1 LRGFGQK
8 NLPKDSSGEFIVT
21 KGNELSEIE
30 KVKEFLDPDETV
42 HIVAK
47 QTRRK
52 PGGAIMLA
60 PNSII
65 VSNKRLIITNPSMA
79 GLRKSIQDFPYDKI
93 VGIKLQKGIF
103 TSTIDITTAGMGS
116 QGKPGHFGNRWGKG
130 EDNAIDGIEKN
141 KGDEIVKFVRTK
153 MEEIKNTNQQAANQQ
168 AANQQAA
175 NQQAASN
182 PTTEDP
188 LTLLKKRF
196 VMGEITK
203 EEFEEMKQ
211 ILEG

>member
-1 LRGFGQK
+1 MRGFGQK

-211 ILEG
+211 ILDG

>member
-168 AANQQAA
+168 AA
-175 NQQAASN
+175 SN

>member
-1 LRGFGQK
+1 MRGFGQK

-30 KVKEFLDPDETV
+30 KVKEFLDPNETV

-52 PGGAIMLA
+52 PGGAVMLA

-65 VSNKRLIITNPSMA
+65 VTDRRLIITNPSMA

-103 TSTIDITTAGMGS
+103 TSTIDITTSGMGS
-116 QGKPGHFGNRWGKG
+116 QGKPGHFGSRWGKG

-153 MEEIKNTNQQAANQQ
+153 MEEIKNANQQ
-168 AANQQAA
+168 SANQQS
-175 NQQAASN
+175 ASN
-182 PTTEDP
+182 PISEDP

-211 ILEG
+211 ILDG

>member
-1 LRGFGQK
+1 MRGFGQK

-153 MEEIKNTNQQAANQQ
+153 MEEIKNTNPQAANP
-168 AANQQAA
+168 
-175 NQQAASN
+175 QAASN

>member
-1 LRGFGQK
+1 MRGFGQK

-168 AANQQAA
+168 AA
-175 NQQAASN
+175 SN

-211 ILEG
+211 ILDG

>member
-30 KVKEFLDPDETV
+30 KVKEFLDPNETV

-65 VSNKRLIITNPSMA
+65 VTDRRLIITNPSMA

-116 QGKPGHFGNRWGKG
+116 QGKPGHFGSRWGKG

-153 MEEIKNTNQQAANQQ
+153 MEEVKNANQQ
-168 AANQQAA
+168 SANQQS
-175 NQQAASN
+175 ASN
-182 PTTEDP
+182 PISEDP

-211 ILEG
+211 ILDG

>member
-1 LRGFGQK
+1 MRGFGQK

>member
-1 LRGFGQK
+1 MRGFGQK

-116 QGKPGHFGNRWGKG
+116 QGKPGHFGSRWGKG

-141 KGDEIVKFVRTK
+141 KGDEIVKFVRIK
-153 MEEIKNTNQQAANQQ
+153 MEEIKNANQQ
-168 AANQQAA
+168 SANQQS
-175 NQQAASN
+175 ASN
-182 PTTEDP
+182 STPEDP

>member
-153 MEEIKNTNQQAANQQ
+153 MEEIKNTNPQAANP
-168 AANQQAA
+168 
-175 NQQAASN
+175 QAASN

-203 EEFEEMKQ
+203 KEFEEMKQ

>member
-1 LRGFGQK
+1 MRGFGQR

-30 KVKEFLDPDETV
+30 KVKEFLDPGETV

-52 PGGAIMLA
+52 PGGAVMLA

-65 VSNKRLIITNPSMA
+65 VTDRRLIIRNPTMG
-79 GLRKSIQDFPYDKI
+79 GLRNSMQDFPYDKI

-103 TSTIDITTAGMGS
+103 TSTIDITTSGMS
-116 QGKPGHFGNRWGKG
+116 TQGKPGHFGVRWGKG

-153 MEEIKNTNQQAANQQ
+153 MEEIKNQQSANQQ
-168 AANQQAA
+168 SAN
-175 NQQAASN
+175 NS
-182 PTTEDP
+182 TSEDP

>member
-1 LRGFGQK
+1 MRGFGQK

-153 MEEIKNTNQQAANQQ
+153 MEDIKNT
-168 AANQQAA
+168 NQQAA

>member
-52 PGGAIMLA
+52 PGGAVMLA

-65 VSNKRLIITNPSMA
+65 VTDRRLIIRNPTMG
-79 GLRKSIQDFPYDKI
+79 GLRNSMQDFPYDKI

-103 TSTIDITTAGMGS
+103 TSTIDITTSGMS
-116 QGKPGHFGNRWGKG
+116 TQGKPGHFGVRWGKG

-153 MEEIKNTNQQAANQQ
+153 MEEIKNQQSANQQ
-168 AANQQAA
+168 SANQQSA
-175 NQQAASN
+175 NQQSANNS
-182 PTTEDP
+182 TSEDP

-203 EEFEEMKQ
+203 EEFEEMKA
-211 ILEG
+211 ILED

>member
-1 LRGFGQK
+1 MRGFGQK

-116 QGKPGHFGNRWGKG
+116 QGKQGHFGNRWGKG

-153 MEEIKNTNQQAANQQ
+153 MEEIKNTNPQAANP
-168 AANQQAA
+168 
-175 NQQAASN
+175 QAASN

>member
-1 LRGFGQK
+1 MRGFGQK

-168 AANQQAA
+168 AA
-175 NQQAASN
+175 SN

>member
-30 KVKEFLDPDETV
+30 KVKEFLDPNETV

-52 PGGAIMLA
+52 PGGAVMLA

-65 VSNKRLIITNPSMA
+65 VTDRRLIIRNPSMG
-79 GLRKSIQDFPYDKI
+79 GLRKSMQDFPYDKI
-93 VGIKLQKGIF
+93 IGIKLQKGIF
-103 TSTIDITTAGMGS
+103 TSTIDITTSGMGTS
-116 QGKPGHFGNRWGKG
+116 SKPSHFGSRWGKG

-141 KGDEIVKFVRTK
+141 KGDEIVKFVRIK
-153 MEEIKNTNQQAANQQ
+153 MEEIKNANQQ
-168 AANQQAA
+168 SANQQS
-175 NQQAASN
+175 ASN
-182 PTTEDP
+182 STSEDP

-211 ILEG
+211 ILDG

>member
-1 LRGFGQK
+1 MRGFGQK

-30 KVKEFLDPDETV
+30 KVKDFLDPNETV

-52 PGGAIMLA
+52 PGGAVMLA

-65 VSNKRLIITNPSMA
+65 VTDRRLIIRNPSMG
-79 GLRKSIQDFPYDKI
+79 GLRKSMQDFPYDKI
-93 VGIKLQKGIF
+93 IGIKLQKGIF
-103 TSTIDITTAGMGS
+103 TSTIDITTSGMGTS
-116 QGKPGHFGNRWGKG
+116 SKPNHFGSRWGKG

-141 KGDEIVKFVRTK
+141 KGDEIVKFVRIK
-153 MEEIKNTNQQAANQQ
+153 MEEIKNANQQ
-168 AANQQAA
+168 SANQQS
-175 NQQAASN
+175 ASN
-182 PTTEDP
+182 STSEDP

-211 ILEG
+211 ILDG

>member
-211 ILEG
+211 ILDG